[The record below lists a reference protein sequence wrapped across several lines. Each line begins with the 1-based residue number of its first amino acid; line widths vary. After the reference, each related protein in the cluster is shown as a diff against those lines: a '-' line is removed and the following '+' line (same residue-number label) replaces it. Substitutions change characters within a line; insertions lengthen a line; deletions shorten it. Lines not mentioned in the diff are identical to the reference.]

1 MKRPESLCSV
11 QSKKCQSNSISLKTL
26 KNVSFANL
34 FGLQLEFLSM
44 EKINEKVLKS
54 PGQGHECQV
63 STTKLRSE
71 TNRTKVSPKILLVKS
86 SGNNFIF
93 FYASLIF
100 TTAKSKNISNIS
112 DICGAFQWLS
122 YIPLV
127 TVFLI
132 NFSTIFFIQYT

>member
-54 PGQGHECQV
+54 PGQGHEC
-63 STTKLRSE
+63 
-71 TNRTKVSPKILLVKS
+71 
-86 SGNNFIF
+86 
-93 FYASLIF
+93 
-100 TTAKSKNISNIS
+100 
-112 DICGAFQWLS
+112 
-122 YIPLV
+122 
-127 TVFLI
+127 
-132 NFSTIFFIQYT
+132 